1 MSNIIWGTLS
11 AGGVRVN
18 DYYIAVTE
26 TESGH
31 RITISR
37 TGYEDQ
43 VIDIPDEDMT
53 TATEAANTAAS
64 AATSAASSATAASA
78 FNDNG
83 SVNVSGNP
91 IIIKDT
97 YNRRLSAL
105 SAPDIAPGTWVNVS
119 GKNIFFFASNQASFT
134 NNEVS
139 FATQDGVLTITADTP
154 VSRSTVSAISDFGD
168 KFKAVNGVNWYHN
181 YKFRFPVDT
190 LVTISGNSSVHLTYD
205 SKVQMMVYDGASN
218 LYVDDNGLTFTAKAG
233 TEYAIRWFIL
243 AGWSGQI
250 QFKPQIEI
258 GGMATAWEKYVGQR
272 FEWPASNL
280 PYAHPRQTVIFS
292 YDDSEINATA
302 YIATTQR
309 RADESRKAIDT
320 IHTITGGRARK
331 PNKAL
336 ISFIDDDTNTYTLV
350 KRFHDCF
357 TPYGVPG
364 NFAVMTYHLNE
375 SEAGTTQAGLV
386 NLLKDYEEEGFGCIY
401 HCYYQAGDET
411 RYWESGNAAYD
422 ESLIKANFMRG
433 LREIKAYGFC
443 AYDYWATPYG
453 VNDDFIQSLARTHG
467 MKCLFS
473 ISSSAGLTQNSYVH
487 TEGNVSR
494 WDIPRISISAS
505 SNVDRAK
512 TLIDGVAATGGW
524 LIFVTHA
531 NAWGGASDPSVDNK
545 VKDMIEYC
553 LEKNCEIVSVP
564 DAFAQMET
572 SFMLNDLL
580 NERG

>member
-1 MSNIIWGTLS
+1 MSNVIWGTLS
-11 AGGVRVN
+11 ASGVRVN
-18 DYYIAVTE
+18 DYYIAVTD

-37 TGYEDQ
+37 VGQEDQ
-43 VIDIPDEDMT
+43 YIDIPDTDME

-83 SVNVSGNP
+83 TVSASGNP

-105 SAPDIAPGTWVNVS
+105 SAPDITSGTWVNVS
-119 GKNIFFFASNQASFT
+119 GKNIFFFASNQASFV
-134 NNEVS
+134 NNEAY
-139 FATQDGVLTITADTP
+139 FTTQDGVLTITADTP
-154 VSRSTVSAISDFGD
+154 VSRATVSAISDFGD
-168 KFKAVNGVNWYHN
+168 KFKTVNGVNWYHN

-205 SKVQMMVYDGASN
+205 SKVQMVVYDGASN

-272 FEWPASNL
+272 FAWPASTL

-309 RADESRKAIDT
+309 RADENRKAIDT

-336 ISFIDDDTNTYTLV
+336 ISFIDDDTNSVALV
-350 KRFHDCF
+350 QRYHDCF

-364 NFAVMTYHLNE
+364 NYAVMTYHLNE
-375 SEAGTTQAGLV
+375 SEAGTTQSGLV
-386 NLLKDYEEEGFGCIY
+386 DLLKTYEEEGFGCLY
-401 HCYYQAGDET
+401 HCYYQSGDET
-411 RYWESGNAAYD
+411 RYWEHGNVAYD
-422 ESLIKANFMRG
+422 EALIKANFMRG
-433 LREIKAYGFC
+433 LREIKNYDFC
-443 AYDYWATPYG
+443 TYDYWVTPYG

-494 WDIPRISISAS
+494 WDIPRISLSRS
-505 SNVDRAK
+505 SNVDRAH
-512 TLIDGVAATGGW
+512 TLVDGVAETGGW